1 MDRVYSIRKPRLAW
15 ILFPM
20 FLAGGGSALDR
31 VEILVDS
38 ADIAYL
44 EANPYY
50 ADKVPATF
58 IAAGDTFSATA
69 SYRGAY
75 SLRSLMQDRDGPR
88 NWKVKTAK
96 ATPYRGYRE
105 WNFNLE
111 PHLRQKLTL
120 DLLAAAGVPAMP
132 SRHVAFFVNGVRSG
146 TYLEF
151 PDPDNKAWLEANWG
165 APTGDL
171 YKAATDI
178 PGNPAFF
185 GELTNLGANDSDYHR
200 HYQKKTNNSAL
211 DSLDHSALREWIE
224 WIDRSTDAEFEQ
236 GLPARFDVHAFLRF
250 LVVGNFVGYWD
261 GYPNRGKNYWL
272 YRDPANGRW
281 SFIPW
286 DVDATFETG
295 RNCLDNMGV
304 SAGLFFMNWPRT
316 YCPNKLETKSRPL
329 FERIMK
335 VEAWR
340 RMYLGEYQKALTT
353 YLEKSSLD
361 RRVDSLELVVKGAL
375 VDSETVRF
383 PRSQTEIR
391 DFLTRRSQIV
401 QELLSTYPAYDPT
414 PVGIRTKAS
423 AHRVPTGP
431 WQDLRGR
438 VVPDGRLHRAPP
450 GIYWRG
456 TERRVV
462 F

>member
-1 MDRVYSIRKPRLAW
+1 ML
-15 ILFPM
+15 LPM
-20 FLAGGGSALDR
+20 CLAGGGFALDR

-44 EANPYY
+44 ESDPYF
-50 ADKVPATF
+50 ADKVPARF
-58 IAAGDTFSATA
+58 VSAGDTFQATA

-75 SLRSLMQDRDGPR
+75 SLRNLLQDRDGPR

-120 DLLAAAGVPAMP
+120 DLMAAAGVPAMP
-132 SRHVAFFVNGVRSG
+132 SRHVELHVNGVRSG
-146 TYLEF
+146 IYLEF
-151 PDPDNKAWLEANWG
+151 PDPDNKPWLEAAWG
-165 APTGDL
+165 SSAGDL

-178 PGNPAFF
+178 PGTPAFF
-185 GELTNLGANDSDYHR
+185 GELTNLGTHDSDYGR
-200 HYQKKTNNSAL
+200 HYQKKTNNSGL
-211 DSLDHSALREWIE
+211 DSLDHSALRRWIE
-224 WIDRSTDAEFEQ
+224 WIDSSSDAEFER
-236 GLPARFDVHAFLRF
+236 GLPERFEVHAFIRY
-250 LVVGNFVGYWD
+250 LVVANFVGHWD

-281 SFIPW
+281 NVIPW
-286 DVDATFETG
+286 DLDGTFETG
-295 RNCLDNMGV
+295 RYCLNNMGV

-329 FERIMK
+329 FERMMK

-340 RMYLGEYQKALTT
+340 RMYLGEYQKALGT
-353 YLEKSSLD
+353 YLEESSLH
-361 RRVDSLELVVKGAL
+361 RRVDSLEAVVKGAL

-383 PRSQTEIR
+383 PRSQAEIR
-391 DFLTRRSQIV
+391 DFVTRRSQVV
-401 QELLSTYPAYDPT
+401 QELLSEHPAYDPT
-414 PVGIRTKAS
+414 PVGIRAKVP

-438 VVPDGRLHRAPP
+438 VVPEGGLHRAPP

-456 TERRVV
+456 TERRIV

>member
-1 MDRVYSIRKPRLAW
+1 MC
-15 ILFPM
+15 
-20 FLAGGGSALDR
+20 LAGSVSALNR
-31 VEILVDS
+31 VEILVDP

-44 EANPYY
+44 ESDPYF
-50 ADKVPATF
+50 ADKVPARF
-58 IAAGDTFSATA
+58 LSAGDSFQATA

-75 SLRSLMQDRDGPR
+75 SLRTLLLDRHGPR

-96 ATPYRGYRE
+96 ETPYRGYRE

-120 DLLAAAGVPAMP
+120 DLMAAAGVPAMP
-132 SRHVAFFVNGVRSG
+132 ARHVALSVNGVRSG

-151 PDPDNKAWLEANWG
+151 PDPDNKAWLEATWG
-165 APTGDL
+165 SAAGDL

-185 GELTNLGANDSDYHR
+185 GELTRLGGNDSDYHR
-200 HYQKKTNNSAL
+200 HYQKKTNNSGA
-211 DSLDHSALREWIE
+211 DSLNYSALRQWIE
-224 WIDRSTDAEFEQ
+224 WIDSSSDAEFER
-236 GLPARFDVHAFLRF
+236 GLPERFEVHAFIRY
-250 LVVGNFVGYWD
+250 LVVANFVGHWD

-272 YRDPANGRW
+272 YRDPSSGKWNI
-281 SFIPW
+281 IPW
-286 DVDATFETG
+286 DMDATFGTG
-295 RNCLDNMGV
+295 KNCLDNMGV
-304 SAGLFFMNWPRT
+304 SAGLFFMNWPKT

-329 FERIMK
+329 FERVMK
-335 VEAWR
+335 IEAWR

-361 RRVDSLELVVKGAL
+361 RRVDSLENLVKGAL

-383 PRSQTEIR
+383 PKAQAEIR
-391 DFLTRRSQIV
+391 DFLNRRSQV
-401 QELLSTYPAYDPT
+401 VRELLSGYPAYDPT
-414 PVGIRTKAS
+414 PVGVRTKPPTL
-423 AHRVPTGP
+423 RVPTGP
-431 WQDLRGR
+431 WLDLRGR
-438 VVPDGRLHRAPP
+438 IVPDGQMRCAPP

-456 TERRVV
+456 TERRIV